1 MLDKAK
7 TGLQKAVEHL
17 ENEFWKLQLG
27 RANPSLI
34 EWIRA
39 EIYWALQPIKNVAN
53 ISVMDSQTISIQP
66 WDRSS
71 IHSIAKAITEE
82 WLGLNPQTM
91 ADSIMIKF
99 PILTQERRKEIAKY
113 AKWLL
118 EDAKIA
124 IRNVRQ
130 DELKAIKK
138 SETDKEI
145 SEDIA
150 KDYETQL
157 QKLVDEANK
166 KVEELY
172 KKKDEDIMKV

>member
-34 EWIRA
+34 EGIRV
-39 EIYWALQPIKNVAN
+39 EVYWVLQPIKNVAN

>member
-1 MLDKAK
+1 MLDNAK
-7 TGLQKAVEHL
+7 NWLQKAIDHL
-17 ENEFWKLQLG
+17 ENEFHKLQLG

-34 EWIRA
+34 EWVRV
-39 EIYWALQPIKNVAN
+39 EVYWAMQPIKNIAN
-53 ISVMDSQTISIQP
+53 ISVMDSQTLSIQP

-82 WLGLNPQTM
+82 GLGLNPQTM

-99 PILTQERRKEIAKY
+99 PILTEERRKEISKY

-118 EDAKIA
+118 EDAKIS
-124 IRNVRQ
+124 IRNLRQ

-150 KDYETQL
+150 KDYETSL
-157 QKLVDEANK
+157 QKMVDEANK
-166 KVEELY
+166 KAEELY

>member
-17 ENEFWKLQLG
+17 ENEFSKLQLG

-34 EWIRA
+34 EGIRA
-39 EIYWALQPIKNVAN
+39 EIYGALQPIKNVAN
-53 ISVMDSQTISIQP
+53 ISVMDSQTLSIQP

-82 WLGLNPQTM
+82 GLGLNPQTM

-113 AKWLL
+113 AKGLL

-150 KDYETQL
+150 KDYETGL